1 MLDYFAQNGAPCAP
15 DTNPAE
21 HIVEVI
27 QGNGSQKVDWV
38 DVWNRSSE
46 RERAIAELEELNRI
60 SQANPSE
67 EDKASFAT
75 SRGYQF
81 KLVLRR
87 LMIKL
92 WREPVSTAPSG
103 QGKPC

>member
-1 MLDYFAQNGAPCAP
+1 MLDYFAQNGASCPP

-27 QGNGSQKVDWV
+27 QGNDSQKVDWV
-38 DVWNRSSE
+38 GVWNRSSE

-75 SRGYQF
+75 SRWYQF
-81 KLVLRR
+81 ELVLRR

-92 WREPVSTAPSG
+92 WREPVSTTTWSG
-103 QGKPC
+103 KAC

>member
-1 MLDYFAQNGAPCAP
+1 MLDYFAQNGAPCPP

-27 QGNGSQKVDWV
+27 QGNDSQKVDWV
-38 DVWNRSSE
+38 DVWNRSGE
-46 RERAIAELEELNRI
+46 RQRAIVELEELNRI

-75 SRGYQF
+75 SRWYQF

-92 WREPVSTAPSG
+92 WREPVSITTWL
-103 QGKPC
+103 GKAF